1 MDPKNIERAALY
13 TLIII
18 LTAALIAGGAA
29 LVVHF
34 SKSSGED
41 TGGGSGTQTQRR
53 DPDATRE
60 PDESTAPIETD
71 GTTEPKGTDAVTEPD
86 TDVPITPV
94 RVTTYN
100 EPKKM
105 YALYNANA
113 RESYTTESVIID
125 MFYMGDEVTV
135 TGEADNG
142 WYQVKCGTRTAYI
155 RGDLL
160 TDDKSKTEPTIKVYT
175 VPKTM
180 YTTGNINLR
189 ESYTTKSEILD
200 TIPEGTAVTVT
211 GETDN
216 NWYQVEYGDKKG
228 FIKSD
233 LLSNTK
239 PAETTAGAEG

>member
-34 SKSSGED
+34 SNSPGDQTDD
-41 TGGGSGTQTQRR
+41 TGQNTDRR
-53 DPDATRE
+53 EPPATSPISDKATE
-60 PDESTAPIETD
+60 PDEPKNTAGPYETD
-71 GTTEPKGTDAVTEPD
+71 KGTEPETDAPVD
-86 TDVPITPV
+86 PV
-94 RVTTYN
+94 RVMTYN
-100 EPKKM
+100 EPKTM
-105 YALYNANA
+105 YALYNTNA
-113 RESYTTESVIID
+113 RESYTTDSVILG

-142 WYQVKCGTRTAYI
+142 WYQVKFGTRTAYI

-160 TDDKSKTEPTIKVYT
+160 TDDKSKTESTIKVYT
-175 VPKTM
+175 TPKTM

-189 ESYTTKSEILD
+189 KSYTTNSDILE
-200 TIPEGTAVTVT
+200 TIPEGTEVTVT

-216 NWYQVEYGDKKG
+216 NWYQVKYGDKEG

-233 LLSNTK
+233 LLSDTK
-239 PAETTAGAEG
+239 PSETTADAEG